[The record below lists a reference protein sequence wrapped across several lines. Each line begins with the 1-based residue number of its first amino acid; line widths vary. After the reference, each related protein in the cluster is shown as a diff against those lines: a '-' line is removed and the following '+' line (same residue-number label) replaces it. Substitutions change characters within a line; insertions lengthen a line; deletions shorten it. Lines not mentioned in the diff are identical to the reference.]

1 MLIMG
6 RGENEEDFGIKDGE
20 TIYILETL
28 PGIKSRWEKAERARM
43 GI

>member
-6 RGENEEDFGIKDGE
+6 AGYDSGDDDSLFSIQDEE

-28 PGIKSRWEKAERARM
+28 PGIKRRWEK
-43 GI
+43 INKV